1 MDELEEAL
9 RQFQPRRPR
18 PLPDIEH
25 PRRRRPVVWIA
36 AAGLAAAMVIMV
48 TQRTAI
54 PVVQM
59 PDAGI
64 TLGALNAYAI
74 RSTEDLDDVLMRTS
88 PAILPDV
95 ERPGGA
101 LYALSKE

>member
-1 MDELEEAL
+1 MDELEDVL

-18 PLPDIEH
+18 PLPAFE
-25 PRRRRPVVWIA
+25 PSRRRPVVWIA
-36 AAGLAAAMVIMV
+36 ASGLAAAILIIVA
-48 TQRTAI
+48 QRTAI
-54 PVVQM
+54 PVVEM
-59 PDAGI
+59 PDPGV

-74 RSTEDLDDVLMRTS
+74 KSIEDLDAILTRTS
-88 PAILPDV
+88 PTILPDV